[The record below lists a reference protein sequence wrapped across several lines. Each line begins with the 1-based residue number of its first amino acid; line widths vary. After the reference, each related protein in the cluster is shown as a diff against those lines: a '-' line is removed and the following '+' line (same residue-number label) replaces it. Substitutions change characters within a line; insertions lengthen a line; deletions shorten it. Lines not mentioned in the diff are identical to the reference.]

1 MAWARAI
8 CKCEDCGAEFE
19 IHKECLNRREA
30 DRYEE
35 WAAKHYTVCDECKQ
49 KRIEKTVAD
58 AGCVPLTGS
67 PKQIEWANS
76 IRAKFIDYVNSRING
91 LKTTAKYDSN
101 NTDKY
106 FEHIK
111 IFQDAFNYVLSTKTE
126 SKWWIDHRTYSGYA
140 WESLICNKYG
150 NVNSK

>member
-19 IHKECLNRREA
+19 IHKECINRAEA

-35 WAAKHYTVCDECKQ
+35 WAARHYTVCDDCKQ
-49 KRIEKTVAD
+49 KRVEKTVDD
-58 AGCVPLTGS
+58 AGCAQLTGS

-76 IRAKFIDYVNSRING
+76 IRAKFINYVNARVKE

-101 NTDKY
+101 NADKY

-111 IFQDAFNYVLSTKTE
+111 MFKDTLNYVLSTKTE
-126 SKWWIDHRTYSGYA
+126 SKWWIDHRTYSGMA
-140 WESLICNKYG
+140 WDSFIRNEYNNIS
-150 NVNSK
+150 SK